1 MFYAGLSA
9 RYYDAFFIDSDA
21 SELLFFQ
28 QQIEHAPGPALEIGC
43 GTGRIL
49 LPLMQRGLE
58 VEGFDAS
65 ADMLAIC
72 KEKASVLGL
81 QPILYQQTMH
91 DLNVHKQ
98 YGCLYSPL
106 GTFQQLANRDDAS
119 RALQRWYDHILPGG
133 KLVLYLYLPW
143 YHAPAFGTWHRHD
156 PVMVDKD
163 THVIV
168 HEKAIHDPIEQQL
181 FMRYRYRMYQQRAL
195 IAEEYNEL
203 TIRWYSR
210 YEFELMLQAVG
221 FKDIAVHAGY
231 ENSGPFDVMLFVA
244 TV

>member
-9 RYYDAFFIDSDA
+9 LYYDAFFIDSDA

-28 QQIEHAPGPALEIGC
+28 QQIEQAPGPALEIGC

-65 ADMLAIC
+65 AQMLALC
-72 KEKASVLGL
+72 KEKASALGL
-81 QPILYQQTMH
+81 EPILYRQTMQ
-91 DLNVHKQ
+91 DLSLPKQ

-106 GTFQQLANRDDAS
+106 GTFQQLAERDDAFK
-119 RALQRWYDHILPGG
+119 ALQRWYNHIVPGG

-143 YHAPAFGTWHRHD
+143 YHAPTFGQWHQHE
-156 PVMVDKD
+156 PVMVDEK
-163 THVIV
+163 THLVV
-168 HEKAIHDPIEQQL
+168 HEKAIHDPTEQQL
-181 FMRYRYRMYQQRAL
+181 FMSYRYQLYQQHDH
-195 IAEEYNEL
+195 IHEEYKEL

-210 YEFELMLQAVG
+210 YEFELMLRAIG
-221 FKDIAVHAGY
+221 FKDITVHAGY
-231 ENSGPFDVMLFVA
+231 EDNGPFDLMLFVA